1 MIATLRDRLQAAL
14 GAEVGLERELGGAGM
29 SRVFVGIEHALGR
42 RIVVKVL
49 PAELMAGGNIER
61 FRREILLAANLQHPH
76 IVPLLTAAE
85 RDGLLFFTMPFV
97 QGESLRARLKRTGA
111 LSENAAVRIIRDVA
125 EAMAY
130 AHAHGVIHRDIKPE
144 NILLAGDSALIAD
157 FGVAKALS
165 AATRAGVSRTSVTA
179 TNAMVGTPLYMAPEQ
194 WAGDPSIDHRADI
207 YALGLVAYEMLVG
220 RSPFADRAPHQMLAS
235 HLMEAPAP
243 LSYHLPDLSPVLQ
256 SLIMRCLEKN
266 ASARPDTAEVVLNEL
281 EGFVSSGSNVATPT
295 PATHPSH
302 SAGTG
307 PAYHSTPVSG
317 AGQTT
322 GNSIAVLPF
331 VNLSAD
337 PENEYFSD
345 GMTEEIINA
354 LAKVNTLRVAA
365 RTSSFAFKGTKQD
378 ARTIGNRL
386 NVNTILEGSVR
397 RIGQRIRVT
406 AQLINV
412 ADGYYLWSESFAREI
427 QDVFAIEEEIARSIA
442 SALIPK
448 LISDSIS
455 GPSVRRVENL
465 QAYELYLK
473 GRYHWNQRSGDRLKT
488 GLTFFQQAIALE
500 PSFAQAYAGVG
511 DSYAMLG
518 QYGFL
523 QPMQAFPKAKAAAL
537 QALSL
542 DDRLAEAHASLGF
555 VLFFHDWDYAAAERE
570 FKRAL
575 EFNPSYVAAYQWYG
589 QLLAVL
595 GRADQA
601 VAASGRA
608 VKLDP
613 LSPVAHTN
621 LANTLYSTRR
631 FDETV
636 VQCEKTIELEPRFFL
651 AYFFLAPCLIQQGRM
666 LEAEQAARR
675 CAELAPESPL
685 ALFALGYVCA
695 RAGLRAEAQRTMD
708 DLADRWK
715 RGVGEAF
722 FIGLIAAAMGE
733 LDSAFEWSERAVAQR
748 SDKLVYLTA
757 PAADPMRGDPRFES
771 LLKRT
776 NLAT

>member
-1 MIATLRDRLQAAL
+1 MTATLRDRLQAAL
-14 GAEVGLERELGGAGM
+14 GSDVGIERELGGGGM

-42 RIVVKVL
+42 RIVIKVL
-49 PAELMAGGNIER
+49 PSELMAGGNIER

-97 QGESLRARLKRTGA
+97 QGESLRTRLKRTGA
-111 LSENAAVRIIRDVA
+111 LSENVAVRIIRDVA

-130 AHAHGVIHRDIKPE
+130 AHARGVIHRDIKPE

-165 AATRAGVSRTSVTA
+165 MATRTGVSRTSVTA

-243 LSYHLPDLSPVLQ
+243 LTYHRPDLSPLLDTLV
-256 SLIMRCLEKN
+256 MRCLEKD
-266 ASARPDTAEVVLNEL
+266 ADARPDTAEAVLIGL
-281 EGFVSSGSNVATPT
+281 EGLRSSGSNVSTPT
-295 PATHPSH
+295 PPTHPSDPLGGRPGYH
-302 SAGTG
+302 ATPAG
-307 PAYHSTPVSG
+307 SG
-317 AGQTT
+317 VQTT
-322 GNSIAVLPF
+322 VNSIAVLPF

-354 LAKVNTLRVAA
+354 LAKVSTLRVAA
-365 RTSSFAFKGTKQD
+365 RTSSFAFKGTKHDVQ
-378 ARTIGNRL
+378 TIGSRL

-397 RIGQRIRVT
+397 KIGQRIRVT

-427 QDVFAIEEEIARSIA
+427 KDVFAIEEEIARSIA
-442 SALIPK
+442 NALIPK

-473 GRYHWNQRSGDRLKT
+473 GRYHWNQRTGERLRT
-488 GLTFFQQAIALE
+488 GLSFFEQAVALE
-500 PSFAQAYAGVG
+500 ESFAQAHAGIA

-523 QPMQAFPKAKAAAL
+523 QPMQAFPQAKAAAL
-537 QALSL
+537 QALAL

-570 FKRAL
+570 FRRAL
-575 EFNPSYVAAYQWYG
+575 EFNPSYVAAHQWYG

-595 GRADQA
+595 GRDQEAIAESSRA
-601 VAASGRA
+601 VA
-608 VKLDP
+608 LDP

-621 LANTLYSTRR
+621 LANILYSTRR

-636 VQCEKTIELEPRFFL
+636 VQCNKTIELEPRFFL
-651 AYFFLAPCLIQQGRM
+651 AYFFLAPCLIEQGRVA
-666 LEAEQAARR
+666 EAEQAARR

-695 RAGLRAEAQRTMD
+695 RSGLRAEAQRIAN
-708 DLADRWK
+708 DLAERWE

-722 FIGLIAAAMGE
+722 FIGLVAAAMGD
-733 LDSAFEWSERAVAQR
+733 LDTAFDWSERAVAQR

-757 PAADPMRGDPRFES
+757 PAADPLRGDPRFES

-776 NLAT
+776 NLVQ